1 MLNVMLKVDVANFCS
16 LQSFKGTKTF
26 QNFNISIKIQK
37 AIECKCAVEIKL
49 YNQFNFIKLT
59 NKVL

>member
-26 QNFNISIKIQK
+26 QNFNISIKSQK
-37 AIECKCAVEIKL
+37 AIKCNCSGNQVI
-49 YNQFNFIKLT
+49 YNQFNWIKLT